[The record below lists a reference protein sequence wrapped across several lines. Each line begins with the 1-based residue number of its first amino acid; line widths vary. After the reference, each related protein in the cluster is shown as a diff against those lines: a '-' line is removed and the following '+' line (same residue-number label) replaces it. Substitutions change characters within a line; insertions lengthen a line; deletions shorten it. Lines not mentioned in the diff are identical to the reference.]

1 MVDVINVI
9 NETRNGL
16 DLPKLLIEKY
26 PSTPSDN
33 LQTMIDIFESNSIEN
48 HYSDLESDYIA
59 VLDKIRDQD
68 SFELSWSD
76 YENLCTFAAHQL
88 TRSLK
93 VQKHQNKILEDYVAK
108 SNISDMTKNDYHNCS
123 VFFVIIFKD
132 IIASTIINQYCNITL
147 VRNTTSTRYITN
159 DAPVFNHLFGETKSR
174 MEFLVPISPSL
185 LLKYEC
191 IKKEKAEVDELNNL
205 FRKDREQNNQELYD
219 SMLNGEIKK
228 PAYQAHQTVSD
239 ILFFQENENDEES
252 VKAQNKL
259 MDEYKNENLIAFD
272 QSDLEVFRK

>member
-1 MVDVINVI
+1 MS
-9 NETRNGL
+9 
-16 DLPKLLIEKY
+16 KLLIEKY

-93 VQKHQNKILEDYVAK
+93 VQKNQNKILEDYVAR

-132 IIASTIINQYCNITL
+132 IIASTMINQYCNITL

-228 PAYQAHQTVSD
+228 PAYQAHQTVND